1 MNFNWL
7 DVLVIAAFFVAL
19 LAIPAFAAFRSKRG
33 DSAEILAQTSA
44 QCLTVETIG
53 IGNREFIC

>member
-33 DSAEILAQTSA
+33 DSAEYFKGANSMPWWL
-44 QCLTVETIG
+44 IG
-53 IGNREFIC
+53 VSVVAASL